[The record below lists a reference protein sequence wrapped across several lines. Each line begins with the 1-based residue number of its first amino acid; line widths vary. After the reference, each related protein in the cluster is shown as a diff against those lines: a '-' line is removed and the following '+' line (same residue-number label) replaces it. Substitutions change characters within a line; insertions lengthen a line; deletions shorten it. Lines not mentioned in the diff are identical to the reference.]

1 MAMIRVADYVMK
13 RLAEIGMAH
22 IFYVPGGQCVYLMD
36 ALRRNRDIDGVA
48 MHHEQAAAMAAL
60 SYALYNNQMGACLV
74 STGCAGTNTMTG
86 VLHAWQ
92 DSIPCIFIS
101 GQQNKENTLLYNQSK
116 LRQIGVQEANIVEL
130 VSPITKYAVMLTEPM
145 EIAYQIDKAL
155 TMAMSGRKGPVWL
168 DIPLDIQNAMVNEE
182 KLERYVAETET
193 AYQIEQEMKEK
204 LTQMI
209 GQAQRPVIFAGAGVR
224 SSNAIEELKAFA
236 ELNEI
241 PIVLTRYSV
250 DMLTTDY
257 EYNYGVVCS
266 VGASRY
272 ANFMIQNSDLVIDIG
287 CRMSMDTIGSD
298 AQSFAR
304 EAKIIMV
311 DIDVEELNKNGVVI
325 DCPVLSDAKWFLT
338 ELTGMGKLSADTGT
352 WIETCK
358 HWKEIFSLE
367 HEPVLTSGLVDL
379 KRFHA
384 YLSSKLPEGSVM
396 LSDAGFTGAAASS
409 TCMIKRNTRLLHAY
423 AQGEMGYSLPG
434 AVGAACA
441 ARTTTVALCGDGSV
455 MMNLQELQ
463 TVARNDFNIKIII
476 YNNNGYSGVR
486 HGQKAHFRGKT
497 IGTDPSNGL
506 DFPDFEKLAAA
517 FGLSYVRVTDIQDKR
532 LEQLLANEKPC
543 ICEVI
548 CDPDQSDLHNAL
560 VKYEKNGKTAFGFR
574 PIEDQAPF
582 IERGV
587 FFSEMIVKPLDTSN
601 GTPV

>member
-1 MAMIRVADYVMK
+1 MAIIRVADYVLK
-13 RLAEIGMAH
+13 RLEEIGMSH
-22 IFYVPGGQCVYLMD
+22 VFYVPGGQCVYLMD
-36 ALRRNRDIDGVA
+36 ALRRNKKVEGIS

-60 SYALYNNQMGACLV
+60 SYALYNNHMGACLV

-101 GQQNKENTLLYNQSK
+101 GQQNVEQTLLYNNSK

-130 VSPITKYAVMLTEPM
+130 VSPITKYAVMITDPM
-145 EIAYQIDKAL
+145 EVAYHLDKAIHIA
-155 TMAMSGRKGPVWL
+155 TSGRKGPVWI

-182 KLERYVAETET
+182 KLERYV
-193 AYQIEQEMKEK
+193 QEQEERYM
-204 LTQMI
+204 L
-209 GQAQRPVIFAGAGVR
+209 QADVLEQVRNLINQAKRPVIFAGAGVR
-224 SSNAIEELKAFA
+224 SGNAVEELKKFA
-236 ELNEI
+236 EMNEI

-250 DMLTTDY
+250 DMLETDY

-287 CRMSMDTIGSD
+287 CRMSIDTIGPD
-298 AQSFAR
+298 HHSFAR

-311 DIDVEELNKNGVVI
+311 DLDPEELQKKGVTI
-325 DCPVLSDAKWFLT
+325 DCSVLCDAKQFLS
-338 ELTGMGKLSADTGT
+338 EMLKLGKISGDMKEWG
-352 WIETCK
+352 ETCD
-358 HWKEIFSLE
+358 HWKDIFSLNN
-367 HEPVLTSGLVDL
+367 EPVLTSHLIDL
-379 KRFHA
+379 KRFNA
-384 YLSSKLPEGSVM
+384 QMSGRLREGTVI

-409 TCMIKRNTRLLHAY
+409 TCKIKKGTRLLHAY

-434 AVGAACA
+434 AIGAVCA
-441 ARTTTVALCGDGSV
+441 SGAMTVALCGDGSI

-463 TVARNDFNIKIII
+463 TIVRNNFNIKIII

-497 IGTDPSNGL
+497 IGTDSSNGL
-506 DFPDFEKLAAA
+506 DFPDFSKIADA
-517 FGLSYVRVTDIQDKR
+517 FGISYIRVADQVDEGVSRMLQD
-532 LEQLLANEKPC
+532 EKPC

-548 CDPDQSDLHNAL
+548 CDPDQTDLHNAL
-560 VKYEKNGKTAFGFR
+560 VKYEKNGKWVFGFR

-582 IERGV
+582 ISREV
-587 FFSEMIVKPLDTSN
+587 FFSEMVVE
-601 GTPV
+601 PVDASRGIPV